1 MDPHRVP
8 NRVGLD
14 LVHNKDLHPADLD
27 LEAPSSSKDQREVHR
42 REHNLVHE
50 GVHRRNL
57 SREALVDPEDRGLN
71 NPHKDLWVAPS
82 HLLPQEALA
91 GHLPEVRGGLET
103 TKRNVPLIMGGPLP
117 ETLMCRNKR
126 ETQQPQDRRMQ
137 IVYVIVIPAQSEAA

>member
-71 NPHKDLWVAPS
+71 NPHKDLWVVPS
-82 HLLPQEALA
+82 HLLPQVALA

-103 TKRNVPLIMGGPLP
+103 TKRNVHSLWVARCLK
-117 ETLMCRNKR
+117 LLC
-126 ETQQPQDRRMQ
+126 
-137 IVYVIVIPAQSEAA
+137 AATNGKPSSHKTEGCKLSMS